1 MKELSAVLAIAVF
14 LLPTV
19 IAFVRGHASK
29 WGIAIVNILFGITVI
44 GWVFALIWASSNNGA
59 NQTVIINNGPKN
71 D

>member
-44 GWVFALIWASSNNGA
+44 GWVFALIWASSNKGA
-59 NQTVIINNGPKN
+59 NQTVIINNGLKN